1 MISLKFSGEPVDL
14 DNLQIFNAFPSFHT
28 WTSTTVFNHQALV
41 VTRKT
46 TAVVTLDEL
55 GILSRHLGID
65 LQVDAEKNGRLW
77 AFKQKGKTVI
87 SNKSFN
93 EVPTVNSMNFTT
105 CKVSKDVISF
115 HTQLQNLVSQAQHIH
130 KDFIDIDTA
139 YPALNLLSQ
148 TCFQGKSFKD
158 LMKLSLNEHKK
169 CIINKQAPQKAKRSI
184 LGALVG
190 DSALINQL
198 SANMNKALHIQDTNF
213 AKIYELDKSLVH
225 HLNSILENEKSHDK
239 DIRLVYQ
246 LVKSM
251 GYCFDLIHN
260 RAISFNLRTHQ
271 GHSIAHEL
279 TSLDKALGKLKDALH
294 HTNQCT
300 FSQCVISRHLNTID
314 NEKLLLSEKV
324 QRYRLD
330 THYSHFRA

>member
-1 MISLKFSGEPVDL
+1 
-14 DNLQIFNAFPSFHT
+14 
-28 WTSTTVFNHQALV
+28 
-41 VTRKT
+41 
-46 TAVVTLDEL
+46 
-55 GILSRHLGID
+55 
-65 LQVDAEKNGRLW
+65 
-77 AFKQKGKTVI
+77 
-87 SNKSFN
+87 
-93 EVPTVNSMNFTT
+93 MN
-105 CKVSKDVISF
+105 
-115 HTQLQNLVSQAQHIH
+115 
-130 KDFIDIDTA
+130 
-139 YPALNLLSQ
+139 Q
-148 TCFQGKSFKD
+148 TCFIGK
-158 LMKLSLNEHKK
+158 SLNEHRN

-213 AKIYELDKSLVH
+213 GIFFELDKSIVN
-225 HLNSILENEKSHDK
+225 HLNSLLENEKSHDK

-251 GYCFDLIHN
+251 GYYFDLIHN

-300 FSQCVISRHLNTID
+300 FRQCAISRHLNTIN

-330 THYSHFRA
+330 THYLILCIPTSEHKVSSLHSQIGHKIYPHYLILESGERVPIEHLSNKTQANKHLQFITKEMLIFEDYPRYKNLI